1 MTDLNKEEYV
11 YLLIVR
17 TQRHTLE
24 YEVIPFKSRNDIE
37 KAILNIIANNVK
49 NHKNDIT
56 NISYNISYNHNSDL
70 DTFAHAKIEYKN
82 GISKL
87 YHAIRRKIQEVK

>member
-1 MTDLNKEEYV
+1 MVDLNKEEYV

-17 TQRHTLE
+17 TQSTEIHTLD

-37 KAILNIIANNVK
+37 KAIANIVVNNIK
-49 NHKNDIT
+49 YYNDIA
-56 NISYNISYNHNSDL
+56 NISYNHESNL
-70 DTFAHAKIEYKN
+70 DTSICAKIEYKN

-87 YHAIRRKIQEVK
+87 YHAVRRKIHEVK

>member
-1 MTDLNKEEYV
+1 MIDLNKEEYV
-11 YLLIVR
+11 YLLIVS
-17 TQRHTLE
+17 TQRHTLG

-56 NISYNISYNHNSDL
+56 NISYNRESNL
-70 DTFAHAKIEYKN
+70 DTFAYAKIEYKN

-87 YHAIRRKIQEVK
+87 YHAVRRRIHEVK